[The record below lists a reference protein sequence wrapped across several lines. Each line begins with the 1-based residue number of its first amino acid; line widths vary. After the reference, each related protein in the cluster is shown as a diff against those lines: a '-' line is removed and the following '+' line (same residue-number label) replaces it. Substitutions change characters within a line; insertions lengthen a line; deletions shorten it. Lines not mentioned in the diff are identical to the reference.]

1 MYVQQQYV
9 LHMNVHSHIPRSIRA
24 SVLCAC
30 ASTTWWHLNQLF
42 AGSKPSRT
50 LLCLVSVS
58 FGFKG
63 DTTGTVPHPCSTDR
77 AFICQICPLWAS
89 PLSPPAPSTGTPF
102 NRAKVKQTFKT
113 HREGFTQNELR
124 PLIAC
129 CLRCFSTERCK
140 QGQFNFA
147 LSAFC
152 MAQFQI
158 LWALRSFCVQRC
170 IISIILQG
178 SWRKRSCRL
187 WLHLNTHHLLAQ
199 ILC

>member
-1 MYVQQQYV
+1 MHAFV
-9 LHMNVHSHIPRSIRA
+9 HVHSHIPRSIRA

-63 DTTGTVPHPCSTDR
+63 DTTGTVPHPCSTGR

-102 NRAKVKQTFKT
+102 NRALPLSTQTFKT
-113 HREGFTQNELR
+113 HRAGFTQNELR

-140 QGQFNFA
+140 QGQKFLHWVQFVWHNSRYCGHWGVSVYRGVLLA
-147 LSAFC
+147 LYH
-152 MAQFQI
+152 
-158 LWALRSFCVQRC
+158 RDPEGR
-170 IISIILQG
+170 
-178 SWRKRSCRL
+178 RSCRL

>member
-1 MYVQQQYV
+1 MHAFV
-9 LHMNVHSHIPRSIRA
+9 HVHSHIPRSIRA

-63 DTTGTVPHPCSTDR
+63 DTTGTVPHPCSTGR

-89 PLSPPAPSTGTPF
+89 PLSPPALSTGTPF
-102 NRAKVKQTFKT
+102 NRALPLSTQTFKT
-113 HREGFTQNELR
+113 HRAGFTQNELR

-140 QGQFNFA
+140 QGQKILHWAQFVLGVDR
-147 LSAFC
+147 LSA
-152 MAQFQI
+152 
-158 LWALRSFCVQRC
+158 WP
-170 IISIILQG
+170 IIGADIKLFTDYRYRPISKHI
-178 SWRKRSCRL
+178 CRYFFFL
-187 WLHLNTHHLLAQ
+187 YIYIYIYIFL
-199 ILC
+199 